1 MTFTVTL
8 HFTIFGQKWL
18 DAGGAEPV
26 GKTTYYKE
34 AADPEK
40 KSKNLSFSLLYG
52 TGVVS
57 FSENSNVPTSEGKY

>member
-8 HFTIFGQKWL
+8 HFIFGQKWL
-18 DAGGAEPV
+18 DAGGSAEPV
-26 GKTTYYKE
+26 GKPPTKE
-34 AADPEK
+34 AADLR
-40 KSKNLSFSLLYG
+40 KSLKTCSLLYG